1 MIVWQVAREYA
12 HLAEAGGVKNVVCSL
27 SEGLAKLNHNVTLFI
42 PLYGCTDL
50 SIVADFVIHKDFSI
64 NIPVAEKKF
73 DVCFATGKI
82 NDISVVFI
90 VSSCFTE
97 KLGVYTY
104 TVTEE
109 EKNPQFVRG
118 KGHIDAVEIEIMFQK
133 AVVEYGKIAKIKPD
147 VVHCHDATTAL
158 IPALANISEK
168 KDFLQNSRFIVTVHN
183 AGPAYHHEIENI
195 EKAHKLTGIPKDILA
210 LGLVGEVVEPYLL
223 ASNFGKITTVS
234 PWYANEITDPNNND
248 TQGLSKAFYDKKV
261 QVFGITN
268 GMDFEKYNPVYGE
281 KSHLLFPYNPEKG
294 DLEGKY
300 KGRELFFNQF
310 DITSLT
316 EKKDLIEVDYSC
328 ISQHGYLESLD
339 KETVVFSYHGRL
351 VHQKGLEV
359 FEKAIPLCIKQ
370 NPNIRFVITGQGDV
384 RLEEQ
389 QIKLANQY
397 PGKVLYLKGYHRA
410 LARLCVAISDFIV
423 LPSFFEPCGLEDFI
437 ASIVGTIPLAH
448 KTGGLQKIVDGETG
462 FLYSP
467 NNEEELCKN
476 ILSLVDFKNNQNSDF
491 IMMIKNASKKVH
503 YDYDWNNVI
512 NNYYILLYK

>member
-1 MIVWQVAREYA
+1 MNIWQVAREYA

-27 SEGLAKLNHNVTLFI
+27 CEGLAKLNHMVTLFI

-50 SIVADFVIHKDFSI
+50 STVSDFVIHKDFSI
-64 NIPVAEKKF
+64 NISVADKNF

-82 NDISVVFI
+82 GKISVVFV
-90 VSSCFTE
+90 VSPCFTE

-104 TVTEE
+104 TAAEE

-133 AVVEYGKIAKIKPD
+133 AVVEYGKNAEQKPD
-147 VVHCHDATTAL
+147 VIHCHDATTAL
-158 IPALANISEK
+158 IPALANIPEK
-168 KDFLQNSRFIVTVHN
+168 KEYLQSSKFIVTVHN

-195 EKAHKLTGIPKDILA
+195 EKAHKLTSIPYDMLE

-234 PWYANEITDPNNND
+234 PWYAKEITDPENND
-248 TQGLSKAFYDKKV
+248 TQGLSKAFYEKNV
-261 QVFGITN
+261 QVIGITN
-268 GMDFEKYNPVYGE
+268 GIDFEKYNPAYGE
-281 KSHLLFPYNPEKG
+281 KSHLLFPYYPEKG

-300 KGRELFFNQF
+300 KARELFFKQF
-310 DITSLT
+310 DISSLS
-316 EKKDLIEVDYSC
+316 ENKKLIEVDYTC
-328 ISQHGYLESLD
+328 ISQYGYLEALD
-339 KETVVFSYHGRL
+339 DRTVIFSYHGRL

-359 FEKAIPLCIKQ
+359 IEKAIPLCIKQ

-389 QIKLANQY
+389 QIKLANEF

-448 KTGGLQKIVDGETG
+448 KTGGLQKIVDKETG
-462 FLYSP
+462 FLYSS
-467 NNEEELCKN
+467 NTHEELCKN
-476 ILSLVDFKNNQNSDF
+476 ILSLVDFKNNEKSAF
-491 IMMIKNASKKVH
+491 ISMIKNASNKVH
-503 YDYDWNNVI
+503 FEYDWNNVI
-512 NNYYILLYK
+512 KNCYIPLYE